1 MSFCSKAWSCETLS
15 RGLGLVDGAQ
25 MSIANDPDAA
35 AMQEELDRLLDP
47 RLISNDHSSY
57 NRYPHGGPQDNRY

>member
-47 RLISNDHSSY
+47 RLILNVPLQLY
-57 NRYPHGGPQDNRY
+57 